1 MLEHVRFVG
10 EAVWRVSFLKQQA
23 PNSFVVPQLLVP
35 GYLDCIF
42 KCFIPS
48 PTSLALLPINS
59 YLVGGLGQNYY
70 PCQRIEA
77 N

>member
-1 MLEHVRFVG
+1 MC
-10 EAVWRVSFLKQQA
+10 QQA

-48 PTSLALLPINS
+48 PTALALLPINS
-59 YLVGGLGQNYY
+59 YLVGGLCQNYY